1 MATVDAIYTVAGG
14 AWFKDSLNAV
24 AAFFN
29 GKAGD
34 NLLAMST
41 SVSVCVGAVN
51 YISSRNPLDL
61 VKWCGFYVLIIA
73 VLLGVKRDVQVID
86 LSAPSAIYQVDNV
99 PAGVA
104 VPASLISRVGVGL
117 AQTYDTLFS
126 MPDALTYTKTGMLF
140 GAALAGRSTD
150 FTFTSAAEQRM
161 FSDYV
166 HNCVIGDIMLNHKY
180 SMAEL
185 MESADPWQLVLN
197 PPRGASPLRGLFN
210 QNREFMTCEEASKQ
224 LQQDDSVSSN
234 DVDKYYARITRSLH
248 GFTTQIF
255 GTPGGGH
262 NEALFMEMLGDSYN
276 YFHNT
281 SMSSTD
287 IIRRN
292 TVLNGLRQGL
302 TSFTSN
308 SGDTAGMLSI
318 ATETSMA
325 KMRMSQSTSAAIG
338 TQTLP
343 ILHTVLFGMVI
354 ALFPVLIV
362 LAVTHTLSWGILK
375 GYIYTIAYLQAWP
388 VLYSILNHAM
398 NFYLKGKL
406 GGEALT
412 LSNFDQMQN
421 TYSDIGTTAGWMSLS
436 IPFIAWGMVFGLG
449 KVVSQAG
456 STLGHTL
463 QGAATQ
469 SSAQAVDGTYAFNNM
484 QTDNVQGN
492 KWDTNYGHRD
502 GQITTQNASGAST
515 TLTGSG
521 QRVVDTGGAM
531 SRLAV
536 HVGSAD
542 STIAG
547 LQQQA
552 RVSEQQSI
560 QSQQGYEKSKASG
573 WQQLEQFNNQFGN
586 SATAMSSSDRGQ
598 SSSVTQAMSQM
609 MSVVDTYAKVN
620 HISREQ
626 AYKELTDK
634 SRQASVSASA
644 TAGTPKWLGSSV
656 SGSAEARGTSSSQHG
671 TTEGNSQ
678 QNGSRH
684 DQNAQLVNDFRKSRD
699 TVARADTK
707 TSGSQIDNNAAQRV
721 SQFAA
726 TLNTGQ
732 REFEQSVASQ
742 SRSHEFSK
750 MASWAEDHRA
760 QIDQNYDQQF
770 ADYVAKHAPGE
781 ADALLTDTASPEV
794 AARREQ
800 LAQGFVQE
808 RVIPQLEA
816 TWQQNRDSLGGNIPS
831 SVPSH
836 PSVEG
841 SFAGNTAIIDGQEQ
855 QAGIKRDVR
864 DRAQTHFDEAS
875 KEVAGAGSE
884 INHAR
889 VKIEHTRDSLK
900 NNHEKNKAEQE
911 HGMKN
916 EAARQQSLGGTSEDE
931 MTDKAREAQ
940 KRGAREYE

>member
-1 MATVDAIYTVAGG
+1 MATVDVIYTVAGG

-29 GKAGD
+29 SKAGD
-34 NLLAMST
+34 NLLAMAT
-41 SVSVCVGAVN
+41 AVSVCVGVVSYMKN
-51 YISSRNPLDL
+51 HNMLEL
-61 VKWCGFYVLIIA
+61 LKWCGFYVLVIG
-73 VLLGVKRDVQVID
+73 VLLGVRRDIQVID

-99 PAGVA
+99 PAGIA

-117 AQTYDTLFS
+117 AQTYDILFS

-140 GAALAGRSTD
+140 GAALSGSSTD
-150 FTFTSAAEQRM
+150 FTFSNAAGQRM

-166 HNCVIGDIMLNHKY
+166 HNCVVGDIMLNHKY

-185 MESADPWQLVLN
+185 MDSADPWQLVLN

-210 QNREFMTCEEASKQ
+210 ENREFMTCEEASRQ
-224 LQQDDSVSSN
+224 LQQDDSISSS
-234 DVDKYYARITRSLH
+234 DVNGYLNRITRALH
-248 GFTTQIF
+248 GFTEQVF
-255 GTPGGGH
+255 GTPGGGR
-262 NEALFMEMLGDSYN
+262 NEALFMQMLGDSYN

-281 SMSSTD
+281 SLSSTD

-292 TVLNGLRQGL
+292 AVLNGLRQGF

-308 SGDTAGMLSI
+308 SGDTAGMLGI

-325 KMRMSQSTSAAIG
+325 KMRLSQSTSAAIG

-343 ILHTVLFGMVI
+343 VLHTVLFGMVI

-362 LAVTHTLSWGILK
+362 LAVTHTLSWTILK
-375 GYIYTIAYLQAWP
+375 GYVYTIAYLQSWP

-406 GGEALT
+406 GGTAVT
-412 LSNFDQMQN
+412 LSNFDQVQN

-469 SSAQAVDGTYAFNNM
+469 SSAQTVDGTYAFNNM
-484 QTDNVQGN
+484 QTENVQGN

-502 GQITTQNASGAST
+502 GQITTQSASGASS

-521 QRVVDTGGAM
+521 QRVVDTSGAM

-552 RVSEQQSI
+552 RVSEQQSL
-560 QSQQGYEKSKASG
+560 QHQLGYEKSTVSG
-573 WQQLEQFNNQFGN
+573 WQQLEQFQNQLGN
-586 SATAMSSSDRGQ
+586 SATSMSASDQGQ
-598 SSSVTQAMSQM
+598 SSSATQAMSRM
-609 MSVVDTYAKVN
+609 MNVVDMHSKLNNTS
-620 HISREQ
+620 HEES
-626 AYKELTDK
+626 YKWLMDK
-634 SRQASVSASA
+634 SSQASVSANA
-644 TAGTPKWLGSSV
+644 TAGTPKWFGSSA
-656 SGSAEARGTSSSQHG
+656 SISADARGTTDSRHG
-671 TTEGNSQ
+671 TSENNSQ
-678 QNGSRH
+678 RNGSSH
-684 DQNAQLVNDFRKSRD
+684 DQNAQLVEDFRKSRD
-699 TVARADTK
+699 IVARADTK
-707 TSGSQIDNNAAQRV
+707 TSGSLIDNNASQRV

-726 TLNTGQ
+726 TLNTGE

-742 SRSHEFSK
+742 TRSHEYSK

-781 ADALLTDTASPEV
+781 ADALLTDTASPAV

-800 LAQGFVQE
+800 LAQSFVQE

-816 TWQQNRDSLGGNIPS
+816 TWRQNRGELNGNIPASAPSHS
-831 SVPSH
+831 SVG
-836 PSVEG
+836 E
-841 SFAGNTAIIDGQEQ
+841 SFAGNAAVIDGKEQ
-855 QAGIKRDVR
+855 QAGIHRDVK
-864 DRAQTHFDEAS
+864 DRAQAHFNEAS
-875 KEVAGAGSE
+875 QVVSGAGSE
-884 INHAR
+884 IGHAR
-889 VKIEHTRDSLK
+889 VNIEQTRDSLK
-900 NNHEKNKAEQE
+900 NNHEKNISEQTQ
-911 HGMKN
+911 GMKQ
-916 EAARQQSLGGTSEDE
+916 EKESQKLHPIDDTVGKAKQLYRDIKGDE
-931 MTDKAREAQ
+931 
-940 KRGAREYE
+940 

>member
-1 MATVDAIYTVAGG
+1 MATVDVIYAVAGG

-29 GKAGD
+29 SKAGD
-34 NLLAMST
+34 NLLAMAT
-41 SVSVCVGAVN
+41 AVSICVGVVSYMKN
-51 YISSRNPLDL
+51 HNMLEL
-61 VKWCGFYVLIIA
+61 LKWCGFYVLVIG
-73 VLLGVKRDVQVID
+73 VLLGVKRDIQVID

-117 AQTYDTLFS
+117 AQTYDILFS

-140 GAALAGRSTD
+140 GAALSGSSTD
-150 FTFTSAAEQRM
+150 FTFSNAAEQRM

-166 HNCVIGDIMLNHKY
+166 HNCVVGDIMLNHKY

-185 MESADPWQLVLN
+185 MDSADPWQLVLN

-210 QNREFMTCEEASKQ
+210 ENREFMTCEEASWQ
-224 LQQDDSVSSN
+224 LQQDDNVSSS
-234 DVDKYYARITRSLH
+234 DVSGYLNRITRALH
-248 GFTTQIF
+248 GFTEQVF
-255 GTPGGGH
+255 GTPGGGR

-281 SMSSTD
+281 SLSSTE

-292 TVLNGLRQGL
+292 AVLNGLRQGL
-302 TSFTSN
+302 TSFTSD
-308 SGDTAGMLSI
+308 SGDTAGMLGI

-325 KMRMSQSTSAAIG
+325 KMRLSQSTSAAIG

-343 ILHTVLFGMVI
+343 VLHTVLFGMVI

-362 LAVTHTLSWGILK
+362 LAVTHTLSWTILK
-375 GYIYTIAYLQAWP
+375 GYIYTIAYLQSWP

-406 GGEALT
+406 GGTAVT
-412 LSNFDQMQN
+412 LSNFDQVQN

-469 SSAQAVDGTYAFNNM
+469 SSAQTVDGTYAYNNM

-502 GQITTQNASGAST
+502 GQITTQSASGASS

-521 QRVVDTGGAM
+521 QRVVDTSGAM

-552 RVSEQQSI
+552 RVSEQQSL
-560 QSQQGYEKSKASG
+560 QHQQGYEKSKASG
-573 WQQLEQFNNQFGN
+573 WQQLEQFQSQFGN
-586 SATAMSSSDRGQ
+586 SAAMTSSSDTGT
-598 SSSVTQAMSQM
+598 SSSATQAMSRM
-609 MSVVDTYAKVN
+609 MSTVDAYAKAN
-620 HISREQ
+620 NISHEQ
-626 AYKELTDK
+626 AYKELMDK
-634 SRQASVSASA
+634 SSMGAVSAKTSVGGKLFGIGA
-644 TAGTPKWLGSSV
+644 EAGAEIKGASSSLHGSS
-656 SGSAEARGTSSSQHG
+656 ET
-671 TTEGNSQ
+671 NSQ
-678 QNGSRH
+678 RDSSNR
-684 DQNAQLVNDFRKSRD
+684 DQSAKLVEDFRQSRD
-699 TVARADTK
+699 IVARADTK
-707 TSGSQIDNNAAQRV
+707 TSGSLKDGSSDQRI

-726 TLNTGQ
+726 TLNTGE

-742 SRSHEFSK
+742 TRSHEYSK

-770 ADYVAKHAPGE
+770 ADYVAKHAPGD
-781 ADALLTDTASPEV
+781 ADALLTDTASPEL

-800 LAQGFVQE
+800 LAQSFVQE

-816 TWQQNRDSLGGNIPS
+816 TWRQNRGELDGNIPS
-831 SVPSH
+831 SAPSH
-836 PSVEG
+836 SSVGET
-841 SFAGNTAIIDGQEQ
+841 FADNAAVIDGKEQ
-855 QAGIKRDVR
+855 QAGIHRDVK
-864 DRAQTHFDEAS
+864 DRAQAHFDEAS
-875 KEVAGAGSE
+875 QVVSGAGSE
-884 INHAR
+884 IGHTKVN
-889 VKIEHTRDSLK
+889 IEHTRDSLK

-911 HGMKN
+911 HGMQN
-916 EAARQQSLGGTSEDE
+916 EVARQHSLGGTSEDE
-931 MTDKAREAQ
+931 MMEKAREAQ
-940 KRGAREYE
+940 KRGARGYE